1 VITCPIDQP
10 PPRRLIDVFRSFA
23 CAAAPSTSEHPAMAL
38 LTSTRTDPATP
49 AVNAGVILSG
59 IKPTGHLTLGNYLG
73 ALRRFSVH
81 RHDTTCL
88 FPVVDLHALTVPGDP
103 ARLRALTREVALL
116 YLASGIDP
124 SVSVVFRQSDVSAHT
139 GLAYLLECVATTG
152 ELGRMI
158 QYKEK
163 GRQQPGTRA
172 SLFTYPVL
180 MAADILAYG
189 TTHVPVGDD
198 QRQHL
203 ELTRAVAT
211 RFNATY
217 GPAFVVPEM
226 LPAAVA
232 ARVMDLAEPADK
244 MSKDSPDDAPGVIR
258 MLDGPDV
265 VVRKVKRALTDPDPD
280 LAYDPDSRPG
290 VANLLE
296 ILGACTG
303 EPDIAGLAAGL
314 HGAAEL
320 KTAVADAVVATLAPV
335 QARYLELAAD
345 EIGLARILREG
356 ADRAS
361 AMAAGRVE
369 LARTLMGL
377 R

>member
-1 VITCPIDQP
+1 MTS
-10 PPRRLIDVFRSFA
+10 LI
-23 CAAAPSTSEHPAMAL
+23 STSSESTSFPAGAG
-38 LTSTRTDPATP
+38 
-49 AVNAGVILSG
+49 AGVILSG
-59 IKPTGHLTLGNYLG
+59 IQPTGHLTLGNYLG
-73 ALRRFSVH
+73 ALRRFGANQYETIS
-81 RHDTTCL
+81 L

-124 SVSVVFRQSDVSAHT
+124 DVSVVFRQSDVSAHT
-139 GLAYLLECVATTG
+139 DLAYLLECLATTG

-163 GRQQPGTRA
+163 GRGKPGTRA

-189 TTHVPVGDD
+189 TTHVPVGED

-203 ELTRAVAT
+203 ELTRALAT

-217 GPAFVVPEM
+217 GPAFVVPDM

-232 ARVMDLAEPADK
+232 ARVMDLAEPTNK

-265 VVRKVKRALTDPDPD
+265 VVRKVKRARTDADPD
-280 LAYDPDSRPG
+280 LTYDPTTRPG

-296 ILGACTG
+296 ILGACT
-303 EPDIAGLAAGL
+303 DVVDLAGLATRL
-314 HGAAEL
+314 HGGAEL
-320 KTAVADAVVATLAPV
+320 KTAVADAVVTTLTPV
-335 QARYLELAAD
+335 QARYRDLAAD
-345 EIGLARILREG
+345 GIGLTRILRDG
-356 ADRAS
+356 AQRAS

>member
-1 VITCPIDQP
+1 
-10 PPRRLIDVFRSFA
+10 
-23 CAAAPSTSEHPAMAL
+23 M
-38 LTSTRTDPATP
+38 TRTPVAHAPLGRAQTSQ
-49 AVNAGVILSG
+49 VVLSG

-73 ALRRFSVH
+73 ALRRFSIGQY
-81 RHDTTCL
+81 DATCL

-103 ARLRALTREVALL
+103 VRLRALTREVALL

-124 SVSVVFRQSDVSAHT
+124 SVSVVFRQSDVPAHSEL
-139 GLAYLLECVATTG
+139 GYLLECVATTG
-152 ELGRMI
+152 ELERMI

-163 GRQQPGTRA
+163 GRGRPRTRA
-172 SLFTYPVL
+172 SLLTYPVL

-189 TTHVPVGDD
+189 ATHVPVGDD

-217 GPAFVVPEM
+217 GAAFVVPDM
-226 LPAAVA
+226 LPATVA
-232 ARVMDLAEPADK
+232 ARVMDLADPSQK
-244 MSKDSPDDAPGVIR
+244 MSKDSPDDAPGAIR

-265 VVRKVKRALTDPDPD
+265 VARKVKRAVTDPDPD
-280 LAYDPDSRPG
+280 LTYDRDSRPG

-296 ILGACTG
+296 ILGACTDRTDL
-303 EPDIAGLAAGL
+303 PAMAADL
-314 HGAAEL
+314 HGGAEL
-320 KTAVADAVVATLAPV
+320 KAAVTDAVVGTLTPV
-335 QARYLELAAD
+335 QARYRESAAD
-345 EIGLARILREG
+345 GTGLARVLRDG

-361 AMAAGRVE
+361 AMAADRLE
-369 LARTLMGL
+369 LVRTLMGL

>member
-1 VITCPIDQP
+1 M
-10 PPRRLIDVFRSFA
+10 
-23 CAAAPSTSEHPAMAL
+23 TS
-38 LTSTRTDPATP
+38 
-49 AVNAGVILSG
+49 VILSG

-73 ALRRFSVH
+73 ALRRFGVH
-81 RHDTTCL
+81 QYATTCL

-103 ARLRALTREVALL
+103 ARLRELTREVALL

-139 GLAYLLECVATTG
+139 ELAYLLECVATTG

-163 GRQQPGTRA
+163 RRQQRGTRA

-203 ELTRAVAT
+203 ELTRTVAT

-217 GPAFVVPEM
+217 GPAFVVPDM
-226 LPAAVA
+226 LPATVA
-232 ARVMDLAEPADK
+232 ARVMDLAEPAAK

-265 VVRKVKRALTDPDPD
+265 VARKVKRAVTDPDPD
-280 LAYDPDSRPG
+280 LSYDPASRPG

-296 ILGACTG
+296 ILGACTD
-303 EPDIAGLAAGL
+303 EPDLPRLAAGL
-314 HGAAEL
+314 HGGAEL
-320 KTAVADAVVATLAPV
+320 KTAVADAVVAVLAPV
-335 QARYLELAAD
+335 QGRYRELVAD
-345 EIGLARILREG
+345 EIGLARILRDG

>member
-1 VITCPIDQP
+1 
-10 PPRRLIDVFRSFA
+10 
-23 CAAAPSTSEHPAMAL
+23 M
-38 LTSTRTDPATP
+38 
-49 AVNAGVILSG
+49 
-59 IKPTGHLTLGNYLG
+59 
-73 ALRRFSVH
+73 
-81 RHDTTCL
+81 
-88 FPVVDLHALTVPGDP
+88 VDLHALTVPGDP

-139 GLAYLLECVATTG
+139 TLGYLLECVATTG

-163 GRQQPGTRA
+163 GRGQPGTRT

-189 TTHVPVGDD
+189 TTHVPVGND
-198 QRQHL
+198 QTQHL
-203 ELTRAVAT
+203 ELTRALAT

-226 LPAAVA
+226 LPATVA
-232 ARVMDLAEPADK
+232 ARVMDLAEPTNK
-244 MSKDSPDDAPGVIR
+244 MSKDSPDDGSGVIR

-265 VVRKVKRALTDPDPD
+265 VARKVKRARTDPDPD
-280 LAYDPDSRPG
+280 ITYEPASRPG

-296 ILGACTG
+296 ILGACAN
-303 EPDIAGLAAGL
+303 EPDLPGLAAAL
-314 HGAAEL
+314 HGGAEL

-335 QARYLELAAD
+335 QARYRELAAD
-345 EIGLARILREG
+345 EIGLASILRDG

-361 AMAAGRVE
+361 GMAAGRVE

>member
-1 VITCPIDQP
+1 MTSVIHSRVT
-10 PPRRLIDVFRSFA
+10 
-23 CAAAPSTSEHPAMAL
+23 
-38 LTSTRTDPATP
+38 
-49 AVNAGVILSG
+49 LSG

-73 ALRRFSVH
+73 ALRRFGVH
-81 RHDTTCL
+81 QYDATCL

-139 GLAYLLECVATTG
+139 ELAYLLECVATTG

-163 GRQQPGTRA
+163 RGQQPGTRA

-203 ELTRAVAT
+203 ELTRTVAT

-217 GPAFVVPEM
+217 GPAFVVPDM
-226 LPAAVA
+226 LPATVA
-232 ARVMDLAEPADK
+232 ARVMDLGEPAAK
-244 MSKDSPDDAPGVIR
+244 MSKDAPDDALGVIR
-258 MLDGPDV
+258 MLDRPDV
-265 VVRKVKRALTDPDPD
+265 VVRKVKRAVTDPDPD
-280 LAYDPDSRPG
+280 LGYDPATRPG

-296 ILGACTG
+296 ILGACTD
-303 EPDIAGLAAGL
+303 EPDLPGLAARL

-320 KTAVADAVVATLAPV
+320 KAAVADAVVAALAPV
-335 QARYLELAAD
+335 QDRYRELAAD
-345 EIGLARILREG
+345 EIGLARILRDG

>member
-1 VITCPIDQP
+1 MT
-10 PPRRLIDVFRSFA
+10 
-23 CAAAPSTSEHPAMAL
+23 L
-38 LTSTRTDPATP
+38 LTSAKPGPR
-49 AVNAGVILSG
+49 AVTVDSARVVLSG

-73 ALRRFSVH
+73 ALRRFGVSQYEA
-81 RHDTTCL
+81 TCL

-124 SVSVVFRQSDVSAHT
+124 SVSIVFRQSDVPAHT
-139 GLAYLLECVATTG
+139 ALGYLLECVATTG

-163 GRQQPGTRA
+163 GRGRPGTRA

-189 TTHVPVGDD
+189 TTHVPVGND
-198 QRQHL
+198 QSQHL
-203 ELTRAVAT
+203 ELTRAVAA

-217 GPAFVVPEM
+217 GSAFVVPEM
-226 LPAAVA
+226 LPAPVA
-232 ARVMDLAEPADK
+232 ARVMDLAEPSNK

-258 MLDGPDV
+258 MLDEPDIV
-265 VVRKVKRALTDPDPD
+265 LRKVKRARTDPDPD
-280 LAYDPDSRPG
+280 LTYDRRSRPG
-290 VANLLE
+290 IANLLE
-296 ILGACTG
+296 ILGACTD
-303 EPDIAGLAAGL
+303 ERDLAGLAAGL
-314 HGAAEL
+314 RGASQL
-320 KTAVADAVVATLAPV
+320 KAAVADAVLATLGPV
-335 QARYLELAAD
+335 QARYRELAAD
-345 EIGLARILREG
+345 ELGLARILCEG
-356 ADRAS
+356 AERAA